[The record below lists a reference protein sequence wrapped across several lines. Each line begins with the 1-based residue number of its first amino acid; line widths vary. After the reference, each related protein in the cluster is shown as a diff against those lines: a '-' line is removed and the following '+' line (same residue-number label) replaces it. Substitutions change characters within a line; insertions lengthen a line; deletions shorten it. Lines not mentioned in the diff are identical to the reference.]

1 MLLCKLEK
9 ETEML
14 IVLNVQSQL
23 KNSIIQLLFIM
34 NPFMV
39 LGCWAWCQRC

>member
-14 IVLNVQSQL
+14 IVLNVQIKEL
-23 KNSIIQLLFIM
+23 NNSALFIM
-34 NPFMV
+34 NPFV
-39 LGCWAWCQRC
+39 KLGLVVR